1 MGTLSNNRC
10 AVSYCIVKRKEKTPA
25 VRQPHGLAMLSAL
38 LEAVRLQAATNLHL
52 HHCQTLMRPFKQLA
66 GHVHVSHYWGGRSSI
81 RLVPHICAPRFF
93 GNIS

>member
-1 MGTLSNNRC
+1 MGKLSNNRC